1 VYQNVFARP
10 TAVERARVAGM
21 KKLLLM
27 CILAAA
33 GCAKSDRPAD
43 KSAQQEDKLTFIS
56 VDDVDAH
63 ITKGTAQAVDANNP
77 TTRQHEGVVPGA
89 VLLTDSETFA
99 LTELPADKGKEL
111 VFYCANTHCGASH
124 QAASKAIAA
133 GYSNV
138 KVMPEGIAGWVKAGK
153 RVQTI

>member
-1 VYQNVFARP
+1 
-10 TAVERARVAGM
+10 M

-27 CILAAA
+27 AILAAAA
-33 GCAKSDRPAD
+33 GCAKSDKPAD
-43 KSAQQEDKLTFIS
+43 KAAAQQEEKLTVIS
-56 VDDVDAH
+56 VDDVDAQ
-63 ITKGTAQAVDANNP
+63 ITKGAAQAVDANNQ

-99 LTELPADKGKEL
+99 LTELPSDKGKAL
-111 VFYCANTHCGASH
+111 VFYCANTRCGASH
-124 QAASKAIAA
+124 EAAHKAIAA

-153 RVQTI
+153 KVQTI

>member
-1 VYQNVFARP
+1 
-10 TAVERARVAGM
+10 M

-27 CILAAA
+27 AILAAVS
-33 GCAKSDRPAD
+33 CAKAD
-43 KSAQQEDKLTFIS
+43 KTAQQDEKLTFIT

-63 ITKGTAQAVDANNP
+63 ITKGTAQAVDANNE
-77 TTRQHEGVVPGA
+77 TTRKHEGVVPGA
-89 VLLTDSETFA
+89 VLLTDSESFA
-99 LTELPADKGKEL
+99 LTELPSDKGKEL

-153 RVQTI
+153 KVQNI